1 MKAHIEYFDHIFFPN
16 IWIGIAFTEKSYLKE
31 CKRLNIAKPPSYIE
45 KAAAINPFVKDD
57 GSLSLIICFDPF
69 RQKLHKNQIP
79 ALLAHEAVHASDYI
93 FENIGEDKPG
103 MEIRAYLVQYIVQQ
117 SLYALDDFLKRKK
130 K

>member
-1 MKAHIEYFDHIFFPN
+1 MTAHIEYFEHIFFPK
-16 IWIGIAFTEKSYLKE
+16 IWVGIAFTEKSYLKE

-45 KAAAINPFVKDD
+45 KAAAITPFVKDD
-57 GSLSLIICFDPF
+57 GYLTLIICFDPL
-69 RQKLHKNQIP
+69 RDKLHKNQIA

-93 FENIGEDKPG
+93 FENIDEDKPG

-117 SLYALDDFLKRKK
+117 SLYAMDKFLKRKK